1 MQIQLSN
8 SQMED
13 RDIESKIQSI
23 FPELKVKM
31 HSLFGKKGTI
41 IQKNDWV
48 MSRVIH
54 KGDHLVVKG
63 EPSNVSTIM
72 RVIFV
77 AGILTAPLG
86 ILLVVGFM
94 FGVKGKE
101 AKAFGEDVYNKLN
114 GQF

>member
-1 MQIQLSN
+1 
-8 SQMED
+8 
-13 RDIESKIQSI
+13 
-23 FPELKVKM
+23 
-31 HSLFGKKGTI
+31 
-41 IQKNDWV
+41 
-48 MSRVIH
+48 
-54 KGDHLVVKG
+54 
-63 EPSNVSTIM
+63 M

-101 AKAFGEDVYNKLN
+101 AKAFGEHVYNKLN

>member
-8 SQMED
+8 SQMENK
-13 RDIESKIQSI
+13 DIEAKIQSI

-31 HSLFGKKGTI
+31 HTFFSKTATI

-63 EPSNVSTIM
+63 EPSNVSTLM

-77 AGILTAPLG
+77 IGILTAPLG
-86 ILLVVGFM
+86 ILLVIAFM
-94 FGVKGKE
+94 YGVKGKE
-101 AKAFGEDVYNKLN
+101 ATAFGEEVYNKLN
-114 GQF
+114 GQL